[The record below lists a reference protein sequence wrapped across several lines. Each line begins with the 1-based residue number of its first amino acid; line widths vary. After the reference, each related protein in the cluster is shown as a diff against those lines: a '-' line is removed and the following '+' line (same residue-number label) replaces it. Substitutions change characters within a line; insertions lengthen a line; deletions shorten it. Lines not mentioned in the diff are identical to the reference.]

1 MKVKLNSGVEYW
13 VGWSHFPNNI
23 TDEPHTVC
31 QIQNETNKEI
41 FLDAIAVLS
50 TKDKYFIKDVGRK
63 ISMKKAMNAIGLNK
77 ETRKLFW
84 IEYHKM
90 TNKLTRIK

>member
-41 FLDAIAVLS
+41 ISDAITVLS
-50 TKDKYFIKDVGRK
+50 TKYK
-63 ISMKKAMNAIGLNK
+63 
-77 ETRKLFW
+77 
-84 IEYHKM
+84 
-90 TNKLTRIK
+90 